1 MCGCVGGCVCVG
13 GVWSVFVCVKI
24 NVISKFIDSVYPDI
38 MRSLRITNINENIN
52 TNLNFLLKTIVMLR

>member
-1 MCGCVGGCVCVG
+1 MCGCVGVVCVG

-24 NVISKFIDSVYPDI
+24 NVISKFIDAVYPDI